1 MGAGYAMSIIL
12 NYLRNDEWQY
22 WKDEWETSLDRMPDK
37 TNDQENH
44 KEEIGKLLRK
54 RLLDFSGT
62 GNWLN
67 GIART
72 IHNNMIHDVNMHKK
86 IQFNLSSKTRH
97 YFQFKNK
104 AYNLKTGLLEDRTRD
119 MYVTASGILSYDYPE
134 NENDSDY
141 QKEMDTIHKMM
152 AQSQPEPKFLEALKS
167 WFGYCL
173 TGETRAKKFM
183 LNVGKT
189 AGNSK
194 SFYLEMFCICFS
206 IYGKMLE
213 KKALN
218 MGNDTGFNKAFAS
231 CANCPLRLVYLEEL
245 SDRIDIERI
254 KILTH
259 HVLSVLPLYQE
270 QINMLIQFKLAIAA
284 NKDLDTGG
292 NNCNG
297 FNRRALLLAWLTQY
311 VDDPDDV
318 DEQKHIY
325 LKDETLLNLFD
336 DDRFKIALFRIYAPY
351 AKQFYTEGLKL
362 PKECKN
368 GFKQVQIDN
377 DEWVDWMETFEKT
390 NNKEDIISKAEL
402 LDEARRLKHNSKLG
416 FAVVK
421 NEFEKRGYV
430 YESQMVKSKN
440 KIKTKGFMTCVKRV

>member
-1 MGAGYAMSIIL
+1 
-12 NYLRNDEWQY
+12 
-22 WKDEWETSLDRMPDK
+22 
-37 TNDQENH
+37 
-44 KEEIGKLLRK
+44 
-54 RLLDFSGT
+54 
-62 GNWLN
+62 
-67 GIART
+67 
-72 IHNNMIHDVNMHKK
+72 
-86 IQFNLSSKTRH
+86 
-97 YFQFKNK
+97 
-104 AYNLKTGLLEDRTRD
+104 
-119 MYVTASGILSYDYPE
+119 
-134 NENDSDY
+134 
-141 QKEMDTIHKMM
+141 
-152 AQSQPEPKFLEALKS
+152 
-167 WFGYCL
+167 
-173 TGETRAKKFM
+173 
-183 LNVGKT
+183 
-189 AGNSK
+189 
-194 SFYLEMFCICFS
+194 
-206 IYGKMLE
+206 
-213 KKALN
+213 
-218 MGNDTGFNKAFAS
+218 
-231 CANCPLRLVYLEEL
+231 
-245 SDRIDIERI
+245 
-254 KILTH
+254 
-259 HVLSVLPLYQE
+259 
-270 QINMLIQFKLAIAA
+270 MLIQFKLAIAA

-336 DDRFKIALFRIYAPY
+336 VDRFKIALFRIYAPY